1 MYHDTGRGINCQC
14 CSIYDAVIRLDEFHT
29 EITQIDGLTELHHFA
44 FGLLH
49 EIMLCQLVLN
59 DPHGQTGCVDGHIDI
74 TQHIGQCSDMILMSM
89 SDDKSLYL
97 IDIILQICYIGNDQ
111 IDSQHIIRRERQSA
125 VHHNNTVLILEGSN
139 VHTNLLQTAQR
150 NDLQA

>member
-14 CSIYDAVIRLDEFHT
+14 CGIYDAVIRLDEFHT
-29 EITQIDGLTELHHFA
+29 EIAQIDGLTELHHFA

-111 IDSQHIIRRERQSA
+111 IDSQHIIRRER
-125 VHHNNTVLILEGSN
+125 
-139 VHTNLLQTAQR
+139 
-150 NDLQA
+150 